1 MIRDIVLK
9 NRTTQYKKLMK
20 IILLKKS
27 YALKK
32 VTGEILTEKY

>member
-1 MIRDIVLK
+1 MIWNTFLN

-20 IILLKKS
+20 MILFKKS

-32 VTGEILTEKY
+32 VTGEILT